1 MVALLC
7 VMQLILKQEKSK
19 KNKLIYFFLFSTIN
33 WKKAV
38 DETERFLDGNNVP
51 CILVENKA
59 DLLNPNQLNDVVGLK
74 GFANANNFIGSF
86 RTSAKTGLNIDESM
100 KFLIEHVL
108 QRMSTINAK
117 EFTNDRTS
125 VNLDPSKH
133 QNADNIREQQKGGC
147 C

>member
-1 MVALLC
+1 M
-7 VMQLILKQEKSK
+7 EKCH
-19 KNKLIYFFLFSTIN
+19 NAI
-33 WKKAV
+33 
-38 DETERFLDGNNVP
+38 DETERFLDGKNVP

-59 DLLNPNQLNDVVGLK
+59 DLLNPNQINDVVALK

-117 EFTNDRTS
+117 EFTNDRNS

-133 QNADNIREQQKGGC
+133 KDADNIREQQKGGC